1 MMTLTG
7 KVARIIF
14 AVPFAIFGFFHFMN
28 AGAMAGMLPGWPFS
42 ELLIYFTGLC
52 LIAAAIAIV
61 FNKYARL
68 ASLLLALML
77 LIIVLF
83 VHMPGLGDPDM
94 MQRSMSAMLKDISLL
109 GGALMVAGILDN
121 NVAKDTKEDS

>member
-7 KVARIIF
+7 KIARIIF
-14 AVPFAIFGFFHFMN
+14 AVPFAIFGIFHFMN
-28 AGAMAGMLPGWPFS
+28 AGAMAGMLQGWPFA
-42 ELLIYFTGLC
+42 ELLVYFTGLC
-52 LIAAAIAIV
+52 LIAAALAMI

-68 ASLLLALML
+68 AGLLLALLL

-83 VHMPGLGDPDM
+83 VHMPGLGDPEM
-94 MQRSMSAMLKDISLL
+94 MQRSMSAILKDVSLI

-121 NVAKDTKEDS
+121 NVSTDTKEDS